1 MKIAIIGTGISG
13 LTAAYLLQRK
23 HEITVF
29 EAADRLGGHTAT
41 IDVKVQGQHYAVDT
55 GFIVYNDR
63 SYPNFIKLMQQ
74 LDVLSQPTEMSFSV
88 SCAQRGLEYSGSN
101 LNTLFAQRSN
111 LVSPYF
117 LRMVRDIMRFNKQ
130 SQLDLERGDLT
141 PDMTLGEYLDSNG
154 YSEGFKRHYLV
165 PMTAAIWS
173 SGTAAVMAFPL
184 VFFVQFF
191 KNHGLL
197 SIKDRPQWRSIVGG
211 SRQYIE
217 PLTRSFVDRIRLSC
231 AVTSV
236 SRSAQGVIVRSEQ
249 YGEEVFDQVVMAT
262 HSDQALK
269 LLQAT
274 EPSET
279 EILEAIAYQD
289 NDVVL
294 HTDESILPR
303 SRRTW
308 SSWNYLL
315 DNYQQDQAVLT
326 YNMNILQRIEAPV
339 TFCVTLNNTRAI
351 DATKILGQYNYSHP
365 VFTVDGI
372 AAQERLRSINGS
384 GGIWFCGAWCRN
396 GFHEDGVASA
406 LAVTEKLGLT
416 LS

>member
-13 LTAAYLLQRK
+13 LTAAYLLQRE

-41 IDVKVQGQHYAVDT
+41 MDVDVQGQKYAVDT

-74 LDVLSQPTEMSFSV
+74 LEVESQPTEMSFSV

-130 SQLDLERGDLT
+130 SQIDLERGDLS
-141 PDMTLGEYLDSNG
+141 PEMTLGEYLDNNG
-154 YSEGFKRHYLV
+154 YGEGFKRHYLV

-173 SGTAAVMAFPL
+173 AGTDAVMAFPL
-184 VFFVQFF
+184 VFFIRFF

-217 PLTRSFVDRIRLSC
+217 PLTRSFADRIRLSC

-236 SRSAQGVIVRSEQ
+236 SRTTQSVVVRSEQ
-249 YGEEVFDQVVMAT
+249 HGAEVFDQVVMAT
-262 HSDQALK
+262 HSDQALQ
-269 LLQAT
+269 LLDCP
-274 EPSET
+274 EPAET
-279 EILEAIAYQD
+279 QILEAIAYQG

-303 SRRTW
+303 SSRTW

-315 DNYQQDQAVLT
+315 DSYQQDQAVLT
-326 YNMNILQRIEAPV
+326 YNMNILQRLEAPV

-351 DATKILGQYNYSHP
+351 DTSKILGQYNYSHP
-365 VFTVDGI
+365 VFSVAGI
-372 AAQERLRSINGS
+372 AAQERLQKINGT
-384 GGIWFCGAWCRN
+384 GGVWFCGAWCRN
-396 GFHEDGVASA
+396 GFHEDGVSSA

-416 LS
+416 L

>member
-13 LTAAYLLQRK
+13 LTAAYVLQRE

-41 IDVKVQGQHYAVDT
+41 IDVKVQGQEYAVDT

-88 SCAQRGLEYSGSN
+88 SCAQSGLEYSGSN

-130 SQLDLERGDLT
+130 SQLDLERGSLS

-154 YSEGFKRHYLV
+154 YGEGFKRHYLV

-173 SGTAAVMAFPL
+173 AGTDAVMAFPL

-217 PLTRSFVDRIRLSC
+217 PLTRRFADRIRLSC

-236 SRSAQGVIVRSEQ
+236 SRTAQGVIVSSEQ
-249 YGEEVFDQVVMAT
+249 YGAEVFDQVVMAT
-262 HSDQALK
+262 HSDQALQ
-269 LLQAT
+269 LLDAP
-274 EPSET
+274 EPAET
-279 EILEAIAYQD
+279 QILEAIAYQG

-294 HTDESILPR
+294 HTDESMLPR
-303 SRRTW
+303 SSRTW

-315 DNYQQDQAVLT
+315 DSYQQDQAVLT
-326 YNMNILQRIEAPV
+326 YNMNILQRLEAPV

-351 DATKILGQYNYSHP
+351 DASKILGQYNYSHP
-365 VFTVDGI
+365 VFTVAGT
-372 AAQERLRSINGS
+372 AAQEHLQAINGT
-384 GGIWFCGAWCRN
+384 GGVWFCGAWCRN

-416 LS
+416 L

>member
-13 LTAAYLLQRK
+13 LTAAYVLQRK
-23 HEITVF
+23 HDITVF

-41 IDVKVQGQHYAVDT
+41 IDVNVQGQHYAVDT

-101 LNTLFAQRSN
+101 LNTLFAQRGN

-130 SQLDLERGDLT
+130 SQLDLERGDLS

-173 SGTAAVMAFPL
+173 AGTDAVMAFPL

-197 SIKDRPQWRSIVGG
+197 SI
-211 SRQYIE
+211 
-217 PLTRSFVDRIRLSC
+217 
-231 AVTSV
+231 
-236 SRSAQGVIVRSEQ
+236 
-249 YGEEVFDQVVMAT
+249 
-262 HSDQALK
+262 
-269 LLQAT
+269 
-274 EPSET
+274 
-279 EILEAIAYQD
+279 
-289 NDVVL
+289 
-294 HTDESILPR
+294 
-303 SRRTW
+303 
-308 SSWNYLL
+308 
-315 DNYQQDQAVLT
+315 
-326 YNMNILQRIEAPV
+326 
-339 TFCVTLNNTRAI
+339 
-351 DATKILGQYNYSHP
+351 
-365 VFTVDGI
+365 
-372 AAQERLRSINGS
+372 
-384 GGIWFCGAWCRN
+384 
-396 GFHEDGVASA
+396 
-406 LAVTEKLGLT
+406 
-416 LS
+416 